1 MPPYKKKKGVRVAQ
15 RSSARLSQH
24 SQSESTKRTSDSEQ
38 QQPQHTINGHK
49 RRKTNSSN
57 QQERLAHVLANMNM
71 AVGELFS
78 LTEYKSIVYW
88 NPQDYASN
96 LPRAQVPEL
105 FQDFSNSSKY
115 KVVWDETIED
125 DEEVKN
131 LPLRFQKK
139 ILAERDKKLL
149 EKFPYRDEVIERS
162 HVIESELL
170 NSLEPVKEE
179 VRPKSKQT
187 PVHVVKHEEVV
198 KPAEPKKR
206 GPGRPPKKK
215 IEEEKIVEV
224 EEEEEE
230 EEEEEISEEEEQSS
244 KYNIKSIKYTLAP
257 PLVTHPSHIPKW
269 RPTTEQMIDSNQKH
283 EIIEFNPTPLKI
295 TQTKKETIEAPE
307 VAEKLRGFLDTNY
320 KTPIIDESNMPDFNN
335 TAQEYDSIL
344 TQQSQLFS
352 KISFK
357 INQENSL
364 ELNGD
369 KIERRKVVL
378 PQTSNIKLTDPFRT
392 TGSVIPKLQ
401 GLQNNLTHHDY
412 LLNQG
417 ISFAKVHNQ
426 MRRQHQLRTRK
437 IASMIEQH
445 FKKKKGEKE
454 RLARERE
461 QNLKKISRLAI
472 QAVKKRWNQAYK
484 VYQFIQQ
491 EKEEEIKQKKG
502 REHLSQMLE
511 HSTQLLEAQLA
522 SSSREATADI
532 ESESLLSD
540 EVNEDSDSDRFS
552 SSSSEEEED
561 REQVNG
567 SAKDTDM
574 NLSIEELKK
583 KYANMEDSVEPSS
596 TAEREESQV
605 ESQVESEAESQADS
619 EESGL
624 ELESDSQ
631 DDTDVSR
638 GLASLYGVN
647 EVDSPAPAATP
658 LTEYTEQEKELI
670 DKFSKEEETIENSI
684 LDSDEASSI
693 SDWESDESGGEADEE
708 LEEQVSDQEE
718 TEETTEKSN
727 GLASLFNNL
736 EEESGEDED
745 VEMDEGSGSDDYMST
760 TEDEQE
766 EPQEEEEQKENG
778 TSKST
783 EDTEVTEEVKVEEI
797 NGSMV
802 RDVPLPSLLRG
813 VLRPYQK
820 QGLNWLA
827 SLYNNN
833 TNGIL
838 ADEMGLG
845 KTIQTIALISYLA
858 CEHHIWGPHLIIVP
872 TSVMLNWEMEFKKF
886 APGFKVLTYYGSPQQ
901 RAQKRKGWNKPDAFH
916 VCITSYQLVVQD
928 QQSFKRRRWRYM
940 ILDEAHNIKN
950 FRSTRWRALL
960 NFNTENRLLLTGTP
974 LQNNLMELWSL
985 LYFLMPSSKV
995 NQAMPEG
1002 FANLE
1007 DFQQWFGRPVDK
1019 IMEQTTLATGG
1030 NTADLIDENNTVSKL
1045 DEETRNTVARL
1056 HQVLRPYLLRRLKK
1070 DVEKQM
1076 PGKYEHIVYC
1086 RLSKRQRFLYDDF
1099 MSRAKTKETLASGNF
1114 LSIINCLMQLRKVCN
1129 HPDLFEVRPIVTSF
1143 VMPRSVS
1150 SYYQPMEQL
1159 VNKQLNK
1166 SNPESINFSVLNL
1179 DITSK
1184 DSLNY
1189 FVCQSSDTLQS
1200 STGLQEQITKLS
1212 LLQEDGMDVD
1222 TVDVS
1227 DYLKYYQHLKA
1238 QSQREVQEK
1247 LKQVLYLNSL
1257 RCGRKPLY
1265 GKSLLDFLTLKP
1277 DTDSLDPRFVLT
1289 IPQRVE
1295 HMSDTIEKFSIIT
1308 PTVIALDMKDQ
1319 IIPIST
1325 QRKVMHQ
1332 VFKRKI
1338 TNPFHK
1344 SQVKLSIAFP
1354 DKSLL
1359 QYDCGK
1365 LQKLASL
1372 LQTLTSQGHRALIFT
1387 QMTKVLDILEQFL
1400 NIHGYR
1406 YMRLD
1411 GATKIED
1418 RQLLT
1423 EKFNRDAKIP
1433 VFILSSRS
1441 GGLGIN
1447 LTGADTVIFYDSD
1460 WNPAMDK
1467 QCQDRCHRIGQ
1478 VRDVHIYRFVSEYT
1492 IESNILKKA
1501 NQKRQLDNVVIQEGE
1516 FTTDYF
1522 GKFSVRD
1529 LVNDNIVN
1537 TDDVVDRTIDFSGDA
1552 KMGNVFAQAED
1563 EEDRVAAGA
1572 ALKEVAVDDED
1583 FKEES
1588 KSVTA
1593 TGTPVPDS
1601 SVPAVPAAM
1610 NGGLMGI
1617 DDLADQD
1624 FEEGIGHIDEYM
1636 LRFIS
1641 DGYY

>member
-1 MPPYKKKKGVRVAQ
+1 MPPKKRGAAQ
-15 RSSARLSQH
+15 RASARLRQS
-24 SQSESTKRTSDSEQ
+24 SQSQTTTKRTSDAPQ
-38 QQPQHTINGHK
+38 QHVPVNGHK
-49 RRKTNSSN
+49 RRKTSQPNNSTPK
-57 QQERLAHVLANMNM
+57 EEKLAHVLANLNL

-88 NPQDYASN
+88 NPKDYSSG
-96 LPRAQVPEL
+96 LPKTQVPEL
-105 FQDFSNSSKY
+105 FQEFAEDSKY
-115 KVVWDETIED
+115 KIVWDEEIEND
-125 DEEVKN
+125 KEVKN

-139 ILAERDKKLL
+139 LLAEREQKLL
-149 EKFPYRDEVIERS
+149 DKFPFKNEVIERS
-162 HVIESELL
+162 HVIESQLL
-170 NSLEPVKEE
+170 DSLEEEKDSRPQSKGKAHSVKQEE
-179 VRPKSKQT
+179 V
-187 PVHVVKHEEVV
+187 
-198 KPAEPKKR
+198 KPD
-206 GPGRPPKKK
+206 PKKK
-215 IEEEKIVEV
+215 GKPTRRSKAAEEAEQVDEEQEEEV
-224 EEEEEE
+224 EEIEQD
-230 EEEEEISEEEEQSS
+230 SEDDEV
-244 KYNIKSIKYTLAP
+244 KYTLPP

-269 RPTTEQMIDSNQKH
+269 RPTTEQMVEGNNQQ
-283 EIIEFNPTPLKI
+283 EIIDFDPVPLQIIKSNSD
-295 TQTKKETIEAPE
+295 TIEAPE
-307 VAEKLRGFLDTNY
+307 VADKLRNFLDNNY
-320 KTPIIDESNMPDFNN
+320 KNPIIDESNMPDFNN
-335 TAQEYDSIL
+335 TAQEYESIMN
-344 TQQSQLFS
+344 QQFQLLK
-352 KISFK
+352 KISHK
-357 INQENSL
+357 INNESSL
-364 ELNGD
+364 ELNGE
-369 KIERRKVVL
+369 KIERRKIVL
-378 PQTSNIKLTDPFRT
+378 PQTSNIKLTDPFRN
-392 TGSVIPKLQ
+392 TGSVTPKLQ

-417 ISFAKVHNQ
+417 IAFSKVHHQ

-437 IASMIEQH
+437 VTSMIEQH

-461 QNLKKISRLAI
+461 QNLRKISRLAI

-491 EKEEEIKQKKG
+491 EKEDEIKQKKG

-522 SSSREATADI
+522 SSREATADI
-532 ESESLLSD
+532 ESETLLSD
-540 EVNEDSDSDRFS
+540 EMNEGSDSDTF
-552 SSSSEEEED
+552 SSSSEEEE
-561 REQVNG
+561 ELNG
-567 SAKDTDM
+567 SAKEAENDM

-583 KYANMEDSVEPSS
+583 KYANMESSVEPSS
-596 TAEREESQV
+596 NPERETEQ
-605 ESQVESEAESQADS
+605 DS
-619 EESGL
+619 EE
-624 ELESDSQ
+624 EEEEEEEESDDDGINVSQ
-631 DDTDVSR
+631 
-638 GLASLYGVN
+638 GLASLYGIT
-647 EVDSPAPAATP
+647 EVESPAPVTP
-658 LTEYTEQEKELI
+658 STEYTEQEKEII
-670 DKFSKEEETIENSI
+670 DKLNQEEQIDNSL
-684 LDSDEASSI
+684 LDSDDASSI
-693 SDWESDESGGEADEE
+693 SDWESSENEADEE
-708 LEEQVSDQEE
+708 VEPEDDEEMEEVEE
-718 TEETTEKSN
+718 TEEKPN
-727 GLASLFNNL
+727 GLASLFNNDI
-736 EEESGEDED
+736 EDESDED
-745 VEMDEGSGSDDYMST
+745 VEINEESGSDDYMST
-760 TEDEQE
+760 TDEEAEAEEKETSNGSLKSEEPTKQEQEDEE
-766 EPQEEEEQKENG
+766 E
-778 TSKST
+778 
-783 EDTEVTEEVKVEEI
+783 EEVKVEEI

-802 RDVPLPSLLRG
+802 KDVPLPSLLRG
-813 VLRPYQK
+813 TLRPYQK

-1002 FANLE
+1002 FANLD

-1019 IMEQTTLATGG
+1019 ILEQTTMGG
-1030 NTADLIDENNTVSKL
+1030 SSDLIDENERTTSKM

-1143 VMPRSVS
+1143 AMPRSVS
-1150 SYYQPMEQL
+1150 SFYQPTLQL
-1159 VNKQLNK
+1159 VNKQLDK
-1166 SNPESINFSVLNL
+1166 SNYKETINFNVLNL
-1179 DITSK
+1179 DITTR
-1184 DSLNY
+1184 DNLNY
-1189 FVCQSSDTLQS
+1189 FVCQSCDRLQS
-1200 STGLQEQITKLS
+1200 SKELEEQITQLNKLQNGVDS
-1212 LLQEDGMDVD
+1212 SDVD
-1222 TVDVS
+1222 VT

-1238 QSQREVQEK
+1238 HAQSEVQEK

-1257 RCGRKPLY
+1257 RCSRKPLY
-1265 GKSLLDFLTLKP
+1265 GESLLRFLTIPVL
-1277 DTDSLDPRFVLT
+1277 DFTDEPFDKFSLT
-1289 IPQRVE
+1289 IPQRVDA
-1295 HMSDTIEKFSIIT
+1295 MGDTIEKFSIIT
-1308 PTVIALDMKDQ
+1308 PPVVALDMKDQ

-1325 QRKVMHQ
+1325 QRKVSNEIATN
-1332 VFKRKI
+1332 KI
-1338 TNPFHK
+1338 DNPFHK

-1365 LQKLASL
+1365 LQKLATL
-1372 LQTLTSQGHRALIFT
+1372 LQTLTAEGHRALIFT

-1423 EKFNRDAKIP
+1423 EKFNRDNKIP
-1433 VFILSSRS
+1433 VFILSTRS

-1529 LVNDNIVN
+1529 LVSDNIVG
-1537 TDDVVDRTIDFSGDA
+1537 DDVVDRTIDFSGDV

-1572 ALKEVAVDDED
+1572 ALKEVAVDEED

-1588 KSVTA
+1588 KSVA
-1593 TGTPVPDS
+1593 DTPS
-1601 SVPAVPAAM
+1601 QTPAPPSTLAM
-1610 NGGLMGI
+1610 NGGVMGI
-1617 DDLADQD
+1617 DDLGDQD